1 MKEESLRKNCNSIY
15 DLAKDT
21 LCGKHTSLVD
31 SLQSH
36 IRISFTN
43 FVSYILKYIIDD
55 YGLESLTKLSSH
67 DNNYSKL
74 LELLDYSSFTVNYE
88 NKTDNAKIKLAQQQ
102 DQTNDRDDILR
113 FDYYDP
119 QPVPAAVTTTAFN
132 DFYEDDKETDNK
144 RNQFR
149 TQLIR
154 SITNDKILNKIISSS
169 IVESY
174 TRDSIRILCTIIE
187 KNFHD
192 KQMKCEQTIDFI
204 SRWLIL
210 IDDDENVSYNS
221 SPNHDAWRLAHVY
234 TLLEYEQDD
243 LLALYSAC
251 RITENLDTNQTLYE
265 DLLGDRKATHNLD
278 AKKWI
283 YNYTLISKYYPSERV
298 LQRLEFVQLK
308 IKIEFMNLAY
318 LILLNQKTPQP
329 TKLIQQLLHDTSLA
343 EDDIDGRHI
352 HFEGSSCLQL
362 LPTIISVIDRYF
374 EENNGNNGTLMMDI
388 QQWIISTI
396 KTSKGS
402 SQQEIIFLLKFLNQ
416 SSCY

>member
-1 MKEESLRKNCNSIY
+1 YHENVSMKEESLRKNCNSIY

-265 DLLGDRKATHNLD
+265 DLLGDRKATRSNVRE
-278 AKKWI
+278 
-283 YNYTLISKYYPSERV
+283 NY
-298 LQRLEFVQLK
+298 F
-308 IKIEFMNLAY
+308 N
-318 LILLNQKTPQP
+318 
-329 TKLIQQLLHDTSLA
+329 
-343 EDDIDGRHI
+343 
-352 HFEGSSCLQL
+352 
-362 LPTIISVIDRYF
+362 
-374 EENNGNNGTLMMDI
+374 
-388 QQWIISTI
+388 
-396 KTSKGS
+396 
-402 SQQEIIFLLKFLNQ
+402 
-416 SSCY
+416 